1 MIFLFST
8 LTHDL
13 AVLQRRVLLPL
24 KKTEQ
29 SLPPKSSMCTK
40 QIGMKMMK
48 WVGEDIKLKNSQPK
62 IHRLTLKPKKG
73 AGEHR
78 ITLCCHFKDY
88 VNFLENTDVQ
98 GTWSLCWTWG
108 LSIVKISKYCY
119 ILKRVYL
126 FLAFFILKKIN
137 KVVSDYEL
145 CLMSGYINMS
155 LYF

>member
-29 SLPPKSSMCTK
+29 SLQPNSSMCTK
-40 QIGMKMMK
+40 QIGRKKMK

-62 IHRLTLKPKKG
+62 IHGLTLKPEKR
-73 AGEHR
+73 AGEPR

-119 ILKRVYL
+119 NLKRVYFICFLPFL
-126 FLAFFILKKIN
+126 F
-137 KVVSDYEL
+137 
-145 CLMSGYINMS
+145 
-155 LYF
+155 